1 MTNIGLILF
10 YDGKEGKKGDL
21 IKRILNVLRS
31 FFSTKLSDDAVKKA
45 ELYDGFNV
53 FTVRLP
59 HKASELERP
68 GRFKIR
74 RLKKIIKRLCL
85 DYSIEKCYFPH
96 CAPDKLDIDFC
107 VKDPF
112 FGRFLYKALLVNILK
127 LISEKKGKDIRELD
141 VAIIHG
147 NDYTF
152 LHSYIKILSSILK
165 FLTIIT
171 HEKESI
177 ENMTD
182 NIFEETGLAVRVT
195 DNLAG
200 GMKDAEA
207 VINLADLGDF
217 DIPGKMKFNEPVV
230 NYGSINTDKIKFTD
244 IINSVD
250 VILPGKFEEKL
261 GKDVYK
267 FYKRIELAEIILL
280 NRLEIGTCTINN
292 NLDYAVLE
300 KLARQFER
308 DGFGFI
314 PVIS

>member
-1 MTNIGLILF
+1 
-10 YDGKEGKKGDL
+10 
-21 IKRILNVLRS
+21 
-31 FFSTKLSDDAVKKA
+31 
-45 ELYDGFNV
+45 
-53 FTVRLP
+53 
-59 HKASELERP
+59 
-68 GRFKIR
+68 
-74 RLKKIIKRLCL
+74 
-85 DYSIEKCYFPH
+85 
-96 CAPDKLDIDFC
+96 
-107 VKDPF
+107 
-112 FGRFLYKALLVNILK
+112 
-127 LISEKKGKDIRELD
+127 
-141 VAIIHG
+141 
-147 NDYTF
+147 
-152 LHSYIKILSSILK
+152 
-165 FLTIIT
+165 
-171 HEKESI
+171 
-177 ENMTD
+177 
-182 NIFEETGLAVRVT
+182 
-195 DNLAG
+195 
-200 GMKDAEA
+200 MKDAEA